1 RPYTTWYGWD
11 GDRLTTTQTAQT
23 RVQTIYEP
31 GSFTPLIRVETATE
45 ALDVLRRHRT
55 LAEKLR
61 QEGSEDGAG
70 VMFPPALVQ
79 MLDRL
84 EGELRAGVI
93 SDENRQWL
101 AGCGLTPE
109 QMAAQMEPLPVP

>member
-1 RPYTTWYGWD
+1 
-11 GDRLTTTQTAQT
+11 TTTQTAQT

-45 ALDVLRRHRT
+45 ELDALHRHRT

-70 VMFPPALVQ
+70 VVLPPVLVN

-84 EGELRAGVI
+84 E
-93 SDENRQWL
+93 
-101 AGCGLTPE
+101 
-109 QMAAQMEPLPVP
+109 